1 MLKRIISIFKKGTS
15 FIFLPL
21 SKLRIFYQIL
31 VIILI
36 MLSCV
41 FIEGYSNLGII
52 DQMQET
58 SSQVFGESMQMS
70 DALFNLNKDVLE
82 LKIDYLEALNNKEEF
97 IIRTLSLVNFDSYIY
112 HIKRFDPNSATKIER
127 SVNDIEKVLKEPIN
141 KENYNKLNDSMYF
154 VFLTIN
160 SLDNKMKDSTAQR
173 MVFGNRFSQ
182 GSKEKTILMLLIS
195 FIISLTLG
203 LVIATSISR
212 PMQSMAKATN
222 LLATGDLSFNV
233 NARGC
238 YEATVMVGGFNCA
251 LTGLR
256 LLIKGIDQESEYI
269 ITASKELKDASFES
283 GRSASEVARAMEELA
298 SGANEQSDQ
307 INQAVSSVTE
317 LSELVQKVSMDT
329 VNIAVSSEKMS
340 DAAVVGQKVTN
351 DIANEINQLY
361 QSTKEVA
368 AVIEALNRTSGEI
381 NEITSVIGGIA
392 EQTSLLALNAAI
404 EAARAGDQGKG
415 FSVVAEET
423 GKLAEQSKQSAS
435 MIADLI
441 KDMSLKTRHAV
452 EVIQKGIERVEAG
465 KSLAGEATVTFSDIF
480 KDLRDVLAQIDTVA
494 SSARYMS
501 EKNEQVISVIT
512 MISAISEESMA
523 STEEVSATAQ
533 EQSAAAEEVSSLAE
547 NLAGIANKLKT
558 SVASFNVG
566 EEETETV

>member
-1 MLKRIISIFKKGTS
+1 MLKKLTNIVKRIIS
-15 FIFLPL
+15 FIILPF

-31 VIILI
+31 VIILL

-52 DQMQET
+52 DRMQQT
-58 SSQVFGESMQMS
+58 SSQVYGESMQMS
-70 DALFNLNKDVLE
+70 DALFSLNKDVLE
-82 LKIDYLEALNNKEEF
+82 LKINYLEALNNKEEF
-97 IIRTLSLVNFDSYIY
+97 KTRTLSLVNLDSYIY
-112 HIKRFDPNSATKIER
+112 PIEKFDSGSAIKIEQ
-127 SVNDIEKVLKEPIN
+127 SINEIEKILEEPIS
-141 KENYNKLNDSMYF
+141 KDNYDKLNSSLYF
-154 VFLTIN
+154 IFLTIN
-160 SLDNKMKDSTAQR
+160 SLDSKVKESTAKR
-173 MVFGNRFSQ
+173 MVFGTRFSQ
-182 GSKEKTILMLLIS
+182 GSKEKTILMLLVS
-195 FIISLTLG
+195 FLISLTLG
-203 LVIATSISR
+203 LVIVTAISK

-238 YEATVMVGGFNCA
+238 YEVAVMVGGYNRA

-256 LLIKGIDQESEYI
+256 QLIKGINQESEYI
-269 ITASKELKDASFES
+269 ITASKELKDAAFES

-298 SGANEQSDQ
+298 SGTTEQTNQ
-307 INQAVSSVTE
+307 ISQAVSTVTE
-317 LSELVQKVSMDT
+317 LSELVQKVSRDT
-329 VNIAVSSEKMS
+329 VNIAASSKKMS
-340 DAAVVGQKVTN
+340 NAAVVGQKVSY

-404 EAARAGDQGKG
+404 EAARAGEQGKG
-415 FSVVAEET
+415 FSVVAKET
-423 GKLAEQSKQSAS
+423 GKLAEQSKQSAL

-441 KDMSLKTRHAV
+441 TDMSLKIRHAV
-452 EVIQKGIERVEAG
+452 EVIQKGIDRVEAG

-480 KDLRDVLAQIDTVA
+480 KDLRDVLAQINTVA

-501 EKNEQVISVIT
+501 EKNEQVISTIT
-512 MISAISEESMA
+512 TISAISEESMA

-547 NLAGIANKLKT
+547 NLEGIANQLKT
-558 SVASFNVG
+558 SVGSFNVG
-566 EEETETV
+566 EAEAETV

>member
-41 FIEGYSNLGII
+41 FIDGYSNLGII

-238 YEATVMVGGFNCA
+238 YEATVMVGGFNRA

-415 FSVVAEET
+415 FSVVAKET

-501 EKNEQVISVIT
+501 EKNEQVISAIT

>member
-238 YEATVMVGGFNCA
+238 YEATVMVGGFNRA

-415 FSVVAEET
+415 FSVVAKET

-501 EKNEQVISVIT
+501 EKNEQVISAIT

>member
-238 YEATVMVGGFNCA
+238 YEATVMVGGFNRA

-256 LLIKGIDQESEYI
+256 LLIKGIDKESEYI

-501 EKNEQVISVIT
+501 EKNEQVISAIT